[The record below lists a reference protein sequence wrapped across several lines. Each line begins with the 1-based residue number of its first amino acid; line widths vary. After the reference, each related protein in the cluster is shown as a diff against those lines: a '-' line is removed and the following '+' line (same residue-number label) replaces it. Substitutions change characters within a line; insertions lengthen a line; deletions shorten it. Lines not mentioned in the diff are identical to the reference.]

1 MTTVDD
7 ERIRQL
13 TDEVLAHL
21 RAPAPTPEV
30 RSLESRVAVLETAL
44 AHLLP
49 RSGTDAKLPVDPAS
63 GTVVHIHTHPSRQ
76 LLPLAAGGG
85 ECLLEPDKPCVHS
98 GCCRT
103 LGH

>member
-1 MTTVDD
+1 MDD

-13 TDEVLAHL
+13 TEEVLSQVRGRRDL
-21 RAPAPTPEV
+21 PED
-30 RSLESRVAVLETAL
+30 RSLESRVAALETAL

-49 RSGTDAKLPVDPAS
+49 QKTRAPDEPP
-63 GTVVHIHTHPSRQ
+63 TVVVIQAHPSRQ
-76 LLPLAAGGG
+76 LLPLAGGGG